1 MLLNFDKNCFSS
13 YFILFFIFIC
23 PHLLITSGLQDY
35 IHRVGRTAR
44 AGRPGVA
51 ISLVTDENE
60 LRTFLEIENRL
71 GRQHI
76 ACFV

>member
-1 MLLNFDKNCFSS
+1 MLLNFEMNCFSR
-13 YFILFFIFIC
+13 FFFACSIC
-23 PHLLITSGLQDY
+23 PHLLITSGPQDY

-60 LRTFLEIENRL
+60 LRTFLEIENRV
-71 GRQHI
+71 GRLHI

>member
-1 MLLNFDKNCFSS
+1 MLLNIEMNCYSS
-13 YFILFFIFIC
+13 FFFFACSIC
-23 PHLLITSGLQDY
+23 PHLLNTSGPQDY

-44 AGRPGVA
+44 AGRVGVA

-71 GRQHI
+71 GRLHI